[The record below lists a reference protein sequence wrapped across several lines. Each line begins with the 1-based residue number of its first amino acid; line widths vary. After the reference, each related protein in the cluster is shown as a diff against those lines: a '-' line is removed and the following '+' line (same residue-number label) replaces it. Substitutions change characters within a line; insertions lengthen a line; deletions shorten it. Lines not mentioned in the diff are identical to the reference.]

1 MDYTNTLNIFILWF
15 KAIFQPVI
23 ERGLAI
29 FCNYKQKGSSVMK
42 VYKSEDLLIRALG
55 VFPPT
60 TGVCSERMFTT
71 AVSTSVLWPVRL
83 VRFAANV
90 YDDDFLMVY
99 VCWNYRIR
107 KRMENLDTKNW
118 RGEFMGVFWGCCAFG
133 FMSLDTSTPPHLR

>member
-1 MDYTNTLNIFILWF
+1 
-15 KAIFQPVI
+15 
-23 ERGLAI
+23 
-29 FCNYKQKGSSVMK
+29 MK

-107 KRMENLDTKNW
+107 KRMENLDTKN
-118 RGEFMGVFWGCCAFG
+118 
-133 FMSLDTSTPPHLR
+133 